1 MTFKKSYVPGILGS
15 VLTLTVIMAA
25 PVKAETKE
33 ETILNKTDW
42 STMAAA
48 NVEGYANIRSE
59 ASVDSEIVGVL
70 MPGYA
75 VTVTE
80 KGDEWSKISSN
91 GVEGYIKNEYLV
103 FGEEAKAHYRNMCGI
118 IGVVQAD
125 SLRVREAASTDSA
138 QVGTLT
144 QNGEVS
150 VFGEEADWYQIQ
162 YSGSSAYVHADY
174 VTLSE
179 ELKGAVSME
188 EYQASQTVS
197 AGSSSV
203 ISADSNDVA
212 MLAALIEC
220 EAGGESYTGMVAVGA
235 VVVNRVNSGSFPN
248 SVSGVIYQSGQFT
261 PVATGTFQSVLARG
275 ARSDCY
281 AAAQAAL
288 AGESPVGGC
297 LYFNSG
303 YGSGIQIGY
312 QHFY

>member
-48 NVEGYANIRSE
+48 NVEGYANIRS
-59 ASVDSEIVGVL
+59 AANADSEIVGVL

-203 ISADSNDVA
+203 ISADSSDVA
-212 MLAALIEC
+212 MLASLIEC

-248 SVSGVIYQSGQFT
+248 SISGVIYQSGQFT

>member
-48 NVEGYANIRSE
+48 NVEGYVNIRSE
-59 ASVDSEIVGVL
+59 ANADSEIVGVL

-125 SLRVREAASTDSA
+125 SLCDTFRGVKRCCFHGGIPGITGLCGK
-138 QVGTLT
+138 QR
-144 QNGEVS
+144 
-150 VFGEEADWYQIQ
+150 
-162 YSGSSAYVHADY
+162 
-174 VTLSE
+174 
-179 ELKGAVSME
+179 
-188 EYQASQTVS
+188 
-197 AGSSSV
+197 SSSLH
-203 ISADSNDVA
+203 SRQ
-212 MLAALIEC
+212 C
-220 EAGGESYTGMVAVGA
+220 
-235 VVVNRVNSGSFPN
+235 
-248 SVSGVIYQSGQFT
+248 
-261 PVATGTFQSVLARG
+261 
-275 ARSDCY
+275 
-281 AAAQAAL
+281 
-288 AGESPVGGC
+288 
-297 LYFNSG
+297 
-303 YGSGIQIGY
+303 IGNFRR
-312 QHFY
+312 QQ